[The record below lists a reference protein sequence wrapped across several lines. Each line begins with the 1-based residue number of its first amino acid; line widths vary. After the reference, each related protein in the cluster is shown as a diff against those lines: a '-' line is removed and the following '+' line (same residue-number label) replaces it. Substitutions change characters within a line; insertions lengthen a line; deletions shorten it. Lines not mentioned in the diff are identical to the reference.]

1 MGPPPNVTGIS
12 PKEAS
17 AGTTVTIRGEN
28 LGTSPQDLVD
38 VYILGVD
45 CLLTAEWKSSSKM
58 TVLCPAAPKEHK
70 GKIIVST
77 KSGGEGACNVQ
88 FRFYKELISGLKQ
101 VAGWQPEKFY
111 IQKRTHA
118 YSQINR
124 VDYEDALGIS
134 TGETINVADTDVSEK
149 LDSNDQQLQEAFE
162 NKSSDL
168 RSPNF
173 DPDLFLLTN
182 HSRTEFADLKHGVS
196 YLRRKV
202 AGENENQLSFIK
214 SNVGCIMEQLDTL
227 KNMKAS
233 YEYENRQ
240 QAKQGLIT
248 TKVESSMSLAKQEA
262 DQMFCDVLGR
272 KDRADATRNAI
283 NVMNRFKFFFF
294 LPSNFESNL
303 AKGDFDRII
312 DEYERAI
319 TLYGNSESEIFKKYL
334 IEIEK
339 GLAALKEQLN
349 KSIHSDDLTVDQQ
362 KKLIANL
369 VQIDTDCD
377 PAWNCLQLRYN
388 NLLTVL
394 MEECDEAGGNN
405 INQSSAAPTRTT
417 NPCQHQ
423 PDPEWSRGLVG
434 VEMVPNKIA
443 VAERLTRQ
451 LANHLPDLWKLGQA
465 YFKGDLAVTPG
476 PGKQVVFKEMI
487 LGSIRYY
494 STLIRETMAA
504 ELLESEGATGADFK
518 ATPNVGEEYTVIM
531 GESPWLIYCLRFVR
545 HLHTVMIDLD
555 LPGDALDLIV
565 NLLSDLR
572 LHCLQ
577 VIFQTIV
584 DKVNQLHFV
593 EDWVQETTD
602 EFGSITK
609 LPESF
614 LSIVTNSVH
623 LVKEVL
629 TPANEREEII
639 LSSEKSAED
648 FQQLIQN
655 VMSSFAFT
663 LENTAIEEHDSVSSV
678 CPSESLKLIICMN
691 NCRYSSSEVLPK
703 IRTSFQDIFK
713 IDLSNS
719 FDGAM
724 SQYQILVQKLLEA
737 YIELKC
743 DPIVAVIEPCM
754 YAGKFD
760 WARCPKPKDARDYI
774 KGIGNLISD
783 QNLQL
788 QYYVGGQYYRR

>member
-1 MGPPPNVTGIS
+1 MSPPPNVTGIS

-17 AGTTVTIRGEN
+17 AGTKITIRGEN
-28 LGTSPQDLVD
+28 LGSSQQDLVD

-45 CLLTAEWKSSSKM
+45 CLLTAEWKSSTKIIA
-58 TVLCPAAPKEHK
+58 LCPAAPKDHK
-70 GKIIVST
+70 GKITVTT

-111 IQKRTHA
+111 IQKRTRA

-124 VDYEDALGIS
+124 PEYEDALGIS
-134 TGETINVADTDVSEK
+134 TGETNDENTGDVVEK
-149 LDSNDQQLQEAFE
+149 LDTNDQQLQEAFE

-168 RSPNF
+168 RSANF

-227 KNMKAS
+227 KNMKKS

-319 TLYGNSESEIFKKYL
+319 TLYGNSDSEIFKKYL
-334 IEIEK
+334 VEIEK
-339 GLAALKEQLN
+339 GLSALKEQLN
-349 KSIHSDDLTVDQQ
+349 KSIHADDLTVEQQ

-369 VQIDTDCD
+369 VQIDTESD

-394 MEECDEAGGNN
+394 MEECDEAGSSSSNQGTATQTRP
-405 INQSSAAPTRTT
+405 INT
-417 NPCQHQ
+417 CQHQ

-434 VEMVPNKIA
+434 VEMVPSKIA

-504 ELLESEGATGADFK
+504 ELLESEGTAGSEFK
-518 ATPNVGEEYTVIM
+518 ANTSGNEEYTAIM

-593 EDWVQETTD
+593 EDWIQETTD

-609 LPESF
+609 LPENF
-614 LSIVTNSVH
+614 LSIVSNSVH

-629 TPANEREEII
+629 TPANDREEVI

-678 CPSESLKLIICMN
+678 SPSESLKLIICMN
-691 NCRYSSSEVLPK
+691 NCRYSSREVLPK
-703 IRTSFQDIFK
+703 IRMSFQEIFN
-713 IDLSNS
+713 IDLGQS

-724 SQYQILVQKLLEA
+724 TQYDILVQKLLEA

-743 DPIVAVIEPCM
+743 DPIVAVIEPSM

-774 KGIGNLISD
+774 KGIGKC
-783 QNLQL
+783 
-788 QYYVGGQYYRR
+788 V

>member
-1 MGPPPNVTGIS
+1 MAPPPNVTGIS
-12 PKEAS
+12 PADVS
-17 AGTTVTIRGEN
+17 AGTKIIIRGEN
-28 LGTSPQDLVD
+28 LGTSQQDLID

-45 CLLTAEWKSSSKM
+45 CLLTAEWKSPSKIIA
-58 TVLCPAAPKEHK
+58 LCPAAPKDYK
-70 GKIIVST
+70 AKITVVT
-77 KSGGEGACNVQ
+77 KSGGEGTCSVT
-88 FRFYKELISGLKQ
+88 FRFYRDMISGLKE
-101 VAGWQPEKFY
+101 VGGWQPEKFF

-134 TGETINVADTDVSEK
+134 TGETNNEGGSGIIEK
-149 LDSNDQQLQEAFE
+149 LESNDQQLQETFE

-168 RSPNF
+168 RSQNF
-173 DPDLFLLTN
+173 DPSLFLLTN

-227 KNMKAS
+227 RSMKAS
-233 YEYENRQ
+233 YEHENRA

-294 LPSNFESNL
+294 LPSNFEYNL

-339 GLAALKEQLN
+339 GLSALKDQLN
-349 KSIHSDDLTVDQQ
+349 KSIHSDELNVDQQ

-369 VQIDTDCD
+369 VQIDTESD

-394 MEECDEAGGNN
+394 MEECDEVGANVGNTS
-405 INQSSAAPTRTT
+405 QTRTA

-434 VEMVPNKIA
+434 VEMVPSKIA

-504 ELLESEGATGADFK
+504 ELLESEGAVRSEPSPG
-518 ATPNVGEEYTVIM
+518 GSEEYTAIM

-545 HLHTVMIDLD
+545 HLHAVMIDLD

-609 LPESF
+609 LPENF
-614 LSIVTNSVH
+614 LSIVTNSIY

-629 TPANEREEII
+629 NPANEREEVI

-663 LENTAIEEHDSVSSV
+663 LENTAIEEHDSVSSL

-703 IRTSFQDIFK
+703 IRTSFQDIFN
-713 IDLSNS
+713 IDLTKS
-719 FDGAM
+719 FNGAM

-774 KGIGNLISD
+774 KGIGMLCFIKFIILTFLD
-783 QNLQL
+783 
-788 QYYVGGQYYRR
+788 YVIYGKR